1 MVSTESITYVSPA
14 QPIQSGMVN
23 SVNVYPVSTESIA
36 QLVSLAKPTKNG
48 KITDVSVNLLSSR
61 YKTLVSVL

>member
-1 MVSTESITYVSPA
+1 
-14 QPIQSGMVN
+14 MVN
-23 SVNVYPVSTESIA
+23 SVNVYPVSTESTA

-61 YKTLVSVL
+61 YKILVSVL